1 MPAPYP
7 PIPVPEKLREFLAD
21 YPECIA
27 EIEQR
32 LAHYSTKP
40 SKLQPFD
47 GALWALEG
55 VTERMMLDARELAEQ
70 AQERGDL
77 AMAASEKAK
86 ERRLMDALALRF
98 RLGEGVFE
106 HIRDVWGVTP

>member
-1 MPAPYP
+1 MPPYP
-7 PIPVPEKLREFLAD
+7 PIPVPQKLREFLAD

-32 LAHYSTKP
+32 LARYSAKP

-55 VTERMMLDARELAEQ
+55 VTERMMLEARELSEQ
-70 AQERGDL
+70 ASERGDAAL
-77 AMAASEKAK
+77 AEAAKAK
-86 ERRLMDALALRF
+86 ERRLMDAASLRF
-98 RLGEGVFE
+98 RLIEGVFE
-106 HIRDVWGVTP
+106 HIRDVWGLTP